1 MHPEGLR
8 FDPAWLHQLPAGSMP
23 AKRSRRECLFCN
35 NSVKD
40 MASAKKTPG
49 RQRPGRIIVGEMYA
63 VT

>member
-1 MHPEGLR
+1 
-8 FDPAWLHQLPAGSMP
+8 MP

-40 MASAKKTPG
+40 MASAKKMPG
-49 RQRPGRIIVGEMYA
+49 RQRPGRIIAGEMYA